1 MDGSLRPYSAHAS
14 NPAHPAA
21 TPTPSHPQVGVPTI
35 PIPGGH
41 PAAHGSAKTPGDY
54 VRAMY
59 NRAWLLLGLAVPVAV
74 GGSLGVLRMKDTYR
88 TQAQIT
94 IESPH
99 FDDTLLGLLTH
110 QGVGRSR
117 PSETEARYVAN
128 RLMRLRGI
136 ELARKVVFDPSV
148 EPPPPGMAD
157 PAFELWKGLTV
168 KSIPQTSRCDVVLEG
183 SDPKRIT
190 EWLNRLVDLFCEG
203 LKQDNDAQINSVR
216 KRSNDR
222 LTELRKEQR
231 DIEEKL
237 RDLAERNKSFASG
250 GRNLFEQ
257 RFVEFSAMLSMK
269 RNQLDNLRH
278 EAMIAQFYPQARTG
292 LMGGGQS
299 PGDEKLEYLDQ
310 QRRMLALRAKNV
322 YRLSRHPA
330 DDPATQHLARQMNDL
345 LDQIALIKA
354 RQKPMDAQIDVHSIL
369 IEQVTKELE
378 DLEKQ
383 GQDMFAAW
391 QVSNP
396 AHQEYLTRLADR
408 EEKAKAIAAMDSRLG
423 EFNLLSLTN
432 TKPAEVIQLAVEPVA
447 PVKPNRPLMIAG
459 MIFLGIGLGAGTV
472 CLLETLDRKVRVP
485 EQLILGLGL
494 PLFGVVPRM
503 RRNWRLHRG
512 GHLWTAG
519 APTSVEAD
527 AYRNLRAS
535 ILGVHDAQGRP
546 AVTLLVTSAKA
557 GEGKSTTALNLA
569 ATCARAGERTLLI
582 DVDLRRP
589 SLLDVFDGAREQPGL
604 VGFLKGETPWQSTI
618 VRTDLPNLDFLPTG
632 DPRDVPI
639 EVLGALEL
647 RQLIASVSRQY
658 DRVILDGPAVLGLA
672 DCRMLGRIVDA
683 AIMVV
688 RSGAHELKPLYRAKV
703 MLEQSRVPLAGLVFN
718 GLADDF
724 QEWSSYGSSHYGYG
738 EEFGPAP
745 GNSLGM
751 AVALGSS

>member
-1 MDGSLRPYSAHAS
+1 MDGSLRPYSAPVPNA
-14 NPAHPAA
+14 AHPAGL
-21 TPTPSHPQVGVPTI
+21 PSHPHSAVPTI
-35 PIPGGH
+35 PIHGGH
-41 PAAHGSAKTPGDY
+41 PAAHGSTKTAGDY
-54 VRAMY
+54 FRAMY
-59 NRAWLLLGLAVPVAV
+59 KRAWLLLGLAVPVAV
-74 GGSLGVLRMKDTYR
+74 GGSLFVMRMKDTYR

-94 IESPH
+94 IEPPH

-110 QGVGRSR
+110 QGVGRAKATG
-117 PSETEARYVAN
+117 PEARFVAN
-128 RLMRLRGI
+128 GLMKLRSM
-136 ELARKVVFDPSV
+136 ELARKIVFDPGI

-168 KSIPQTSRCDVVLEG
+168 KSIPQTNRCDVILEG
-183 SDPKRIT
+183 NDPKRIT
-190 EWLNRLVDLFCEG
+190 EWLNRLVDAFCDG
-203 LKQDNDAQINSVR
+203 LQQENIAQIGAVQ
-216 KRSNDR
+216 KRSSDR
-222 LTELRKEQR
+222 LDGLRKEQKQL
-231 DIEEKL
+231 DAQL

-250 GRNLFEQ
+250 GRNLLEQ
-257 RFVEFSAMLSMK
+257 RYLEYSALLLQK
-269 RNQLDNLRH
+269 RNLVENMRH
-278 EAMIAQFYPQARTG
+278 EAMIAQYLPQSKLGAMTG
-292 LMGGGQS
+292 HG
-299 PGDEKLEYLDQ
+299 PDDELLAGLDQ
-310 QRRMLALRAKNV
+310 QRRALAARAKNV

-330 DDPATQHLARQMNDL
+330 DDPAAQHLARQMNEL
-345 LDQIALIKA
+345 QAQIDTIRG
-354 RQKPMDAQIDVHSIL
+354 RQKPVESAVDVHSVL
-369 IEQVTKELE
+369 IDHATRELE
-378 DLEKQ
+378 ELEKKV
-383 GQDMFAAW
+383 QDTFAEW

-396 AHQEYLTRLADR
+396 AHQDYVARLADR
-408 EEKAKAIAAMDSRLG
+408 DAKAKEILAMEARLG
-423 EFNLLSLTN
+423 DFNLLALTN

-459 MIFLGIGLGAGTV
+459 VIILGIGLGAGTV
-472 CLLETLDRKVRVP
+472 CLLESLDRKVRVP

-512 GHLWTAG
+512 GHLWTPG
-519 APTSVEAD
+519 APASVEAD

-535 ILGVHDAQGRP
+535 VLGVHDAQGRP

-589 SLLDVFDGAREQPGL
+589 SLLDVFEGAREQPGL

-639 EVLGALEL
+639 EILGALEL

-683 AIMVV
+683 AILVV

-703 MLEQSRVPLAGLVFN
+703 MLEQSRVPVAGLVFN

-724 QEWSSYGSSHYGYG
+724 QDWSSYGSAHYGYG